1 MTITTLIIAIA
12 SGVFV
17 ATVVFA
23 VASMFRSPVDTAM
36 HDRLDILAGG
46 KSQNGVDDSSV
57 LTRPLDDMPTAFED
71 FVSNFFNVRRWL
83 DQAGIDWSTQKFVG
97 TCAIAAAVG
106 LAIAVAINIHFSL
119 YAVLPLIFVSGPFLW
134 VAMARKKRMK
144 LFEKQLP
151 EALDMI
157 GRALKAGHSLG
168 SGFQLVSKE
177 IPEPLGVEFGRVYEE
192 QNLGIAMEDS
202 LMNVCGR
209 VPSLDLRFFATAVI
223 LQRTTGGDLAEIL
236 EKISMLIRERFK
248 IWGQIQALTGEGRLS
263 GIVLLALPPV
273 LFGAMMFLNRE
284 YIMLLVNTEMGN
296 QMLLGAGLMQ
306 LVGAIVIKKII
317 NIKV

>member
-1 MTITTLIIAIA
+1 MTITTLI
-12 SGVFV
+12 V
-17 ATVVFA
+17 ALAAGTCVAAVVLA
-23 VASMFRSPVDTAM
+23 VASMFRSPVDNAM
-36 HDRLDILAGG
+36 HDRLDMLAGG
-46 KSQNGVDDSSV
+46 KQAGVDDSSV
-57 LTRPLDDMPTAFED
+57 LSRPLDDMPTAFED
-71 FVSNFFNVRRWL
+71 FVSNFFNIRKWL
-83 DQAGIDWSTQKFVG
+83 DQAGLEWSTQKFVG
-97 TCAIAAAVG
+97 ICGIAAASG
-106 LAIAVAINIHFSL
+106 LAIAVLTRAHFAL
-119 YAVLPLIFVSGPFLW
+119 WLVLPLLFAWAPFMW
-134 VAMARKKRMK
+134 VVMARKKRMK

-151 EALDMI
+151 EALDMV

-168 SGFQLVSKE
+168 SGFQLVAKE
-177 IPEPLGVEFGRVYEE
+177 IPEPLGTEFGRVYEE

-202 LMNVCGR
+202 LMNVCER

-223 LQRTTGGDLAEIL
+223 LQRSTGGDLAEIL

-248 IWGQIQALTGEGRLS
+248 IWGQIQALTGEGRIS

-284 YIMLLVNTEMGN
+284 YVMLLITTELGN
-296 QMLLGAGLMQ
+296 KMLLGAGFMQ